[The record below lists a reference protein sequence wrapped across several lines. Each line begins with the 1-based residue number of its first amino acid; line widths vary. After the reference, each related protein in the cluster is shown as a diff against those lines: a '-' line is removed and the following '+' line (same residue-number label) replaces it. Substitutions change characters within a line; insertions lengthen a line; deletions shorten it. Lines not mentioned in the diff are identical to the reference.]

1 MPIDLSKLRE
11 DAEKIATP
19 ARTPEPGIREPSSSP
34 DVAAQRRA
42 LQEQRGALNAEA
54 APPGQEPEADPIDR
68 ALHAGRQHPRG
79 SDQAMQAYTS
89 EIFEA
94 AQRGDERVMSQGVI
108 NDDTRRNWHDDAH
121 RRQVANRDQSG
132 AAHR

>member
-1 MPIDLSKLRE
+1 MPIDLSKLHE
-11 DAEKIATP
+11 DAKTLETPPKTP
-19 ARTPEPGIREPSSSP
+19 AIEPASPS
-34 DVAAQRRA
+34 DVAAARRS

-68 ALHAGRQHPRG
+68 ALHAGRQYPRG
-79 SDQAMQAYTS
+79 SDQAMQAYAS
-89 EIFEA
+89 EVFEA
-94 AQRGDERVMSQGVI
+94 AQRGDQRVMSQGVV
-108 NDDTRRNWHDDAH
+108 NDDTRRAWHDDAH